1 MRKTILLTFQAN
13 GTAREK
19 MTTVGQ
25 IAKRNFVEY
34 FTPSKI
40 AMVLYSNG
48 KYELFDSTKEARQ
61 TIAANENPV
70 EFYIRGDRKI
80 PGAAVVEIENWMK
93 DIASAYTTTSSNTN
107 PVAPVSGQTKVEN
120 TTGREIISNITAN
133 KKPIVEPVIVT
144 GEEKDTII
152 ELMKILTGG
161 KSVDGTKIQIT
172 KVNPDVKPVVH
183 YEQNDGTIQGLTIT
197 ELRLLSLLY
206 RTTEELQKNA
216 NLKGI
221 TLSVEHK
228 FVGPSSAKAPFLIEE
243 IEAVINTL
251 VKTV

>member
-13 GTAREK
+13 GTARGK
-19 MTTVGQ
+19 MTEVGQ

-40 AMVLYSNG
+40 AMVLYPNG
-48 KYELFDSTKEARQ
+48 KYELFDSAKEARQ
-61 TIAANENPV
+61 TIAKNENPV
-70 EFYIRGDRKI
+70 EFYIRGDRKT
-80 PGAAVVEIENWMK
+80 PGAAILEIENWTK
-93 DIASAYTTTSSNTN
+93 DIVSTYTTAAPSNTN
-107 PVAPVSGQTKVEN
+107 PVVGKTVTSSVTEQLKNATSTSKPV
-120 TTGREIISNITAN
+120 
-133 KKPIVEPVIVT
+133 VEPVIVT
-144 GEEKDTII
+144 GEEKDRIV
-152 ELMKILTGG
+152 ELMRILTGG
-161 KSVDGTKIQIT
+161 KSVDGTRVVIT
-172 KVNPDVKPVVH
+172 KVNPDVKPVVQ
-183 YEQNDGTIQGLTIT
+183 YEQNDGTVQGLTIT
-197 ELRLLSLLY
+197 ELRLLALLY